1 MREVYEY
8 YQGGTELTKAQVSK
22 IIKEATDKHP
32 LFKPLAKQMDLHR
45 MSDREDLLQRLY
57 DIYHCGADAGFS
69 GLIGCADMAEFFDAN
84 EDDMIDWLKQEADGI
99 GCSSTLAFLGD
110 YLGADLDDYKW
121 RAVQAL
127 ASFLAI
133 DVMESEI

>member
-1 MREVYEY
+1 MRCIYEY
-8 YQGGTELTKAQVSK
+8 YKDGTELKKSQISK
-22 IIKEATDKHP
+22 IIRDAIGKHP

-45 MSDREDLLQRLY
+45 VSEKEDLLQRLY
-57 DIYHCGADAGFS
+57 DIYHCGANVGFS

-84 EDDMIDWLKQEADGI
+84 EDDMIDWLKQEADRSGYN
-99 GCSSTLAFLGD
+99 STLTFLGD

-121 RAVQAL
+121 KAVQAL
-127 ASFLAI
+127 ASFLAM

>member
-1 MREVYEY
+1 MRYIYEY
-8 YQGGTELTKAQVSK
+8 YEGGTELSKSQISK
-22 IIKEATDKHP
+22 IIKDAIDKHP

-45 MSDREDLLQRLY
+45 LSDE
-57 DIYHCGADAGFS
+57 
-69 GLIGCADMAEFFDAN
+69 N
-84 EDDMIDWLKQEADGI
+84 EDDMLEWLKQEANEI
-99 GCSSTLAFLGD
+99 GCSSTLAYLGD